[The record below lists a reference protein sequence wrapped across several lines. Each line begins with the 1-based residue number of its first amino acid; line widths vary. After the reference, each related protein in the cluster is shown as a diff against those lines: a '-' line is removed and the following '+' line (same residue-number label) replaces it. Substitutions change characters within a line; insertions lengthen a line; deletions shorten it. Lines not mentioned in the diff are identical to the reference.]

1 MGCRSSLSRTNMTLG
16 CLKCMG
22 QVLHPH
28 MSNTMGVPGLLGT
41 LLAAGQKGVQDAR
54 GDPCQLRCPPTNKF
68 YPHFLRTLGRVIS
81 FFGRSKIQQGN
92 VRGPGSVKPWQFS
105 SAQKGSPAL
114 WLPGQ
119 PPVWSA
125 HGGGSPRGSES
136 IRKLQQVVAS
146 AWLWCHPAQHGSE
159 DTRDSPLGRS
169 AGPPSRWCVAWKL
182 GKDLVF
188 IKQLLRVLKRDQ
200 ECLHTS
206 WMDSKA
212 LHALLC
218 QLAHL
223 HEVFL
228 KIPTKPGSQR
238 TGRVEV
244 PSPSFR
250 DDRGLLAG
258 PCKGLQARLR
268 GSQMWA
274 GRSSVPSSI
283 PWESRHLDEEE
294 WSHTTPYLALLNL
307 PEFPVSTPASFWTL
321 L

>member
-125 HGGGSPRGSES
+125 HGGGSPWGSES

-206 WMDSKA
+206 WMDCCM
-212 LHALLC
+212 LC
-218 QLAHL
+218 C
-223 HEVFL
+223 VN
-228 KIPTKPGSQR
+228 
-238 TGRVEV
+238 
-244 PSPSFR
+244 
-250 DDRGLLAG
+250 
-258 PCKGLQARLR
+258 
-268 GSQMWA
+268 
-274 GRSSVPSSI
+274 
-283 PWESRHLDEEE
+283 
-294 WSHTTPYLALLNL
+294 SHTCTRY
-307 PEFPVSTPASFWTL
+307 F
-321 L
+321 